1 MILHFLC
8 SAVHAI
14 TCFWYYSLFLNYYFI
29 CFWNFNKLQY
39 PVMVKSGSFGLA
51 FCLDQNSI
59 LFSYNSTYVLY
70 IYWPRRGFSAVREYV
85 QYIKTSFLVHYILYT
100 HRVRILEGHS
110 AVHSR
115 LFGWS
120 FTWLSF

>member
-1 MILHFLC
+1 
-8 SAVHAI
+8 
-14 TCFWYYSLFLNYYFI
+14 
-29 CFWNFNKLQY
+29 
-39 PVMVKSGSFGLA
+39 MVKSGSFRLA

-59 LFSYNSTYVLY
+59 LFSYNSMYYTYTGQDQFLGPLY
-70 IYWPRRGFSAVREYV
+70 
-85 QYIKTSFLVHYILYT
+85 TMYT
-100 HRVRILEGHS
+100 HRVSILEGHS